1 MIKQA
6 TKEDINIIND
16 LLSELN
22 EKINIDYFDFE
33 FNFVFLYEEKGLILY
48 KKIDNFIEIDYIVVK
63 KEYRRQK
70 IGEKLLNKLLEDSNK
85 DLIESIFLEVNVK
98 NECAINFYKKY
109 NFNLASLRKNY
120 YNRKEDALIMERRI

>member
-6 TKEDINIIND
+6 AKEDINIIND
-16 LLSELN
+16 LLSDLN

-70 IGEKLLNKLLEDSNK
+70 IGEKLLNKLLEDSKK

-109 NFNLASLRKNY
+109 NFNLVSLRKNY